1 MAKATKTTRKAYVAA
16 CTIHAGTPKKPEI
29 FAPGD
34 EVEGFSAEE
43 IKDLLASG
51 AIREE
56 KVRGDK
62 ADAEGSET
70 DDPPP
75 AQ

>member
-1 MAKATKTTRKAYVAA
+1 MATAKKSTRKAYIATR
-16 CTIHAGTPKKPEI
+16 TIRAGTPKKPEVI
-29 FAPGD
+29 APGD
-34 EVEGFSAEE
+34 EVEGFSTDE
-43 IKDLLASG
+43 IASLLASG

-56 KVRGDK
+56 KVSGGK
-62 ADAEGSET
+62 EAAEA